1 MGVCSDVSAVSLTI
15 NFAADSYCCVQQKAS
30 QRFWSGQELMLRENH
45 RGFRNMIFRHMTYSS
60 GSLFFFAPAADSVK
74 FLSCP
79 PPSFR
84 KKKRNL
90 SLLLRL
96 TPSPFCCSIFRV
108 HSNTL
113 FPSPALPSLQSHWPI
128 LWRTVK
134 DRRSVY
140 RLASFLGHWDSIDV
154 CELPSHPPLSRTTTS
169 HTHTHTLPACLY
181 KKFSGLE
188 RGGWGGVI
196 LRVSTSVAIRIQ
208 SAVGLYT
215 SFLRRSTQQ
224 DKANSIIRPACS
236 TSTIDL
242 APELQHNTWL
252 NKWLVIQG
260 SFQAVPRCGFFF
272 FFF

>member
-1 MGVCSDVSAVSLTI
+1 MS
-15 NFAADSYCCVQQKAS
+15 
-30 QRFWSGQELMLRENH
+30 
-45 RGFRNMIFRHMTYSS
+45 
-60 GSLFFFAPAADSVK
+60 
-74 FLSCP
+74 P
-79 PPSFR
+79 PPPPLE

-140 RLASFLGHWDSIDV
+140 RLASFLGHWDNIDV
-154 CELPSHPPLSRTTTS
+154 CELPSHPPLSRTTLAPPP

-181 KKFSGLE
+181 KDFSGLE

-208 SAVGLYT
+208 SAYGPVGLYT
-215 SFLRRSTQQ
+215 SFLRRSSQQ

-236 TSTIDL
+236 ISTIDL

-260 SFQAVPRCGFFF
+260 SFQAVPRSQCGFFF
-272 FFF
+272 FFFKVRLCNRVTDSQWRRRNAVTGREKRSLD

>member
-1 MGVCSDVSAVSLTI
+1 
-15 NFAADSYCCVQQKAS
+15 
-30 QRFWSGQELMLRENH
+30 MLRENH

-60 GSLFFFAPAADSVK
+60 GSLFFFCSRCRFCKIPLMS
-74 FLSCP
+74 P

-140 RLASFLGHWDSIDV
+140 RLASFLGHWDNIDV
-154 CELPSHPPLSRTTTS
+154 CELPSHPPLSRTTLAPPP
-169 HTHTHTLPACLY
+169 HTHTHSSCMSLQRFFRIGKGWVGRGHPTCFHICCYSYSKRLWSSGALHKFFEKKQPTRQSQLNY
-181 KKFSGLE
+181 K
-188 RGGWGGVI
+188 
-196 LRVSTSVAIRIQ
+196 TS
-208 SAVGLYT
+208 
-215 SFLRRSTQQ
+215 
-224 DKANSIIRPACS
+224 
-236 TSTIDL
+236 
-242 APELQHNTWL
+242 LQHIYNRPCPWVTT
-252 NKWLVIQG
+252 
-260 SFQAVPRCGFFF
+260 
-272 FFF
+272 